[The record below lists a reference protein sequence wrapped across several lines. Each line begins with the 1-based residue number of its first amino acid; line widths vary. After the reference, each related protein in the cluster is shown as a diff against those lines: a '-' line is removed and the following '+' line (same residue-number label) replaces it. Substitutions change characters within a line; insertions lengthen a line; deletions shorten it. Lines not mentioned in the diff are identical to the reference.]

1 MAKVFIYDMPMRKL
15 TYLSVAIV
23 LLFAVAVGLWEISK
37 SRTFQFFG
45 VIVPRVE
52 TSEKIVAL
60 TFDDGPTPEF
70 TDEILQILK
79 EEDVKA
85 TFFLIGGELE
95 KHLDEGKK
103 IVAAGHEIGNHSYSH
118 TRMIFVT
125 PSFVKEEIEKTD
137 ALIRAAGYERGTHF
151 RPPYGKK
158 LFALPF
164 YLSRNNRKSIT
175 WDVEPESFPDV
186 ANDTEKIT
194 KYVLA
199 NTNNGSIILL
209 HVMYDPQK
217 KSLTAVKPVIEG
229 LKQKGFRF
237 VTVSDLINS
246 QK

>member
-1 MAKVFIYDMPMRKL
+1 MPMRKII
-15 TYLSVAIV
+15 YLSVAAV
-23 LLFAVAVGLWEISK
+23 LLFALAYGLWEIGK

-45 VIVPRVE
+45 TIVPRVE
-52 TSEKIVAL
+52 TSEKIIAL
-60 TFDDGPTPEF
+60 TFDDGPTPQF
-70 TDEILQILK
+70 TGEVLQILK

-118 TRMIFVT
+118 TRMILVP

-137 ALIRAAGYERGTHF
+137 ALIRAAGYERETHF

-158 LFALPF
+158 LFALPY
-164 YLSRNNRKSIT
+164 YLSQNNRKSIT
-175 WDVEPESFPDV
+175 WDVEPESFPEV
-186 ANDTEKIT
+186 AKSSEAIT
-194 KYVLA
+194 KYVLD
-199 NTNNGSIILL
+199 NTQNGSIILL

-217 KSLTAVKPVIEG
+217 KSLAAVKPIIEG

-237 VTVSDLINS
+237 VTVSDLINN

>member
-1 MAKVFIYDMPMRKL
+1 MRKFIYF
-15 TYLSVAIV
+15 AAAA
-23 LLFAVAVGLWEISK
+23 LLLLAVASGLWEIGK

-45 VIVPRVE
+45 EIVPRVE
-52 TSEKIVAL
+52 TPEKLIAL

-70 TDEILQILK
+70 TGEILRILK

-95 KHLDEGKK
+95 KHADEGKK
-103 IVAAGHEIGNHSYSH
+103 IVAEGHEIGNHSYSH
-118 TRMIFVT
+118 VRMIVVT

-137 ALIRAAGYERGTHF
+137 ALIRSIGYQKTPHF

-164 YLSRNNRKSIT
+164 YLSQNKRKSIT
-175 WDVEPESFPDV
+175 WDVEPETFPEV
-186 ANDTEKIT
+186 NKSSEEIT
-194 KYVLA
+194 KYVLT
-199 NTNNGSIILL
+199 NTKNGSIILL

-217 KSLTAVKPVIEG
+217 KSLTAVKPIVEG

-237 VTVSDLINS
+237 VTVSELIES

>member
-1 MAKVFIYDMPMRKL
+1 MRKFICFAAA
-15 TYLSVAIV
+15 S
-23 LLFAVAVGLWEISK
+23 LLLPAVAFGLWEIGK

-45 VIVPRVE
+45 EIVPRVE
-52 TSEKIVAL
+52 TPEKLVAL

-70 TDEILQILK
+70 TGEILQILK

-85 TFFLIGGELE
+85 TFFLIGGALE
-95 KHLDEGKK
+95 KHADEGKK
-103 IVAAGHEIGNHSYSH
+103 IVSEGHEIGNHSYSH
-118 TRMIFVT
+118 VRMILVT

-137 ALIRAAGYERGTHF
+137 ELIRSTGYQKTPHF

-164 YLSRNNRKSIT
+164 YLSQNNRKSIT
-175 WDVEPESFPDV
+175 WDVEPETFPEV
-186 ANDTEKIT
+186 AKTAEAIT
-194 KYVLA
+194 KYVLE
-199 NTNNGSIILL
+199 NTQNGSIILL

-217 KSLTAVKPVIEG
+217 KSLTAVKPIIEG

-237 VTVSDLINS
+237 VTVSELIES

>member
-1 MAKVFIYDMPMRKL
+1 MRKII
-15 TYLSVAIV
+15 YLSVAAV
-23 LLFAVAVGLWEISK
+23 LLFALAYGLWEIGK

-45 VIVPRVE
+45 TIVPRVE
-52 TSEKIVAL
+52 TSEKIIAL
-60 TFDDGPTPEF
+60 TFDDGPTPQF
-70 TDEILQILK
+70 TGEVLQILK

-118 TRMIFVT
+118 TRMILVP

-137 ALIRAAGYERGTHF
+137 ALIRAAGYERETHF

-158 LFALPF
+158 LFALPY
-164 YLSRNNRKSIT
+164 YLSQNNRKSIT
-175 WDVEPESFPDV
+175 WDVEPESFPEV
-186 ANDTEKIT
+186 AKSSEAIT
-194 KYVLA
+194 KYVLD
-199 NTNNGSIILL
+199 NTQNGSIILL

-217 KSLTAVKPVIEG
+217 KSLAAVKPIIEG

-237 VTVSDLINS
+237 VTVSDLINN